1 MFHRKEKKAAK
12 AAQRQQEAA
21 MHNQVLHE
29 GTIHIDRGG
38 AAMPAGFIQPRQE
51 TVLVQSMPVQQQ

>member
-1 MFHRKEKKAAK
+1 LLIPMFGHRKEKKAAK
-12 AAQRQQEAA
+12 QAQKNQEAM

-38 AAMPAGFIQPRQE
+38 AAAMPAAFIQPRQE
-51 TVLVQSMPVQQQ
+51 VFVEQ